1 MIPGLR
7 PTFPDSGGMAVPPFE
22 SQVCRPTV
30 TLGRPGTGSSS
41 CLALPYGGRR
51 GRGRST
57 SRQESDGSSKENKES
72 SKSDVKMT
80 ADKIRKLVAKFLKEL
95 SSKTNPSLLVFLGS
109 WFVLLSEETT
119 HAWMFMRELKYVTDP
134 ELINQYKEAEVRRE
148 EWFEANGW
156 FTPKVERD
164 KLTLLSYDSVV
175 DINGRTEQDRGTQDA
190 FVKFL
195 GTPEGPCRTA
205 DYDRTICGALPAR
218 GAFGSRTT
226 FSIIEKYESVQ
237 ISVNGSTTIL
247 DDGIN
252 STAPATPRTAGAKS
266 AGQSGKKV
274 SFSKLQLN
282 TAVQEAVKNTVQET
296 VAALEKKGWHKP

>member
-1 MIPGLR
+1 
-7 PTFPDSGGMAVPPFE
+7 MA
-22 SQVCRPTV
+22 
-30 TLGRPGTGSSS
+30 
-41 CLALPYGGRR
+41 YGGK
-51 GRGRST
+51 GRGGST
-57 SRQESDGSSKENKES
+57 PRQESDGSYKES
-72 SKSDVKMT
+72 AKSDVKMT

-95 SSKTNPSLLVFLGS
+95 SSKTNPSLLVFLCS

-119 HAWMFMRELKYVTDP
+119 RAWMLMRELKYVTDPGP

-164 KLTLLSYDSVV
+164 KLTLLSHDSVV
-175 DINGRTEQDRGTQDA
+175 DTNGRTEQNRGTQDA
-190 FVKFL
+190 FKFVKFMD
-195 GTPEGPCRTA
+195 TPEGPCRTA
-205 DYDRTICGALPAR
+205 DYDRTICGALL

-274 SFSKLQLN
+274 SFSKLQLD
-282 TAVQEAVKNTVQET
+282 TAVKNTVQET
-296 VAALEKKGWHKP
+296 VAEMEKKGWQKP

>member
-1 MIPGLR
+1 MGPG
-7 PTFPDSGGMAVPPFE
+7 G
-22 SQVCRPTV
+22 
-30 TLGRPGTGSSS
+30 
-41 CLALPYGGRR
+41 R
-51 GRGRST
+51 GRGGST
-57 SRQESDGSSKENKES
+57 SRQESDGSYKES
-72 SKSDVKMT
+72 AKSDVKMT
-80 ADKIRKLVAKFLKEL
+80 ADKIRKLMAKFLKEL
-95 SSKTNPSLLVFLGS
+95 SSKTNPSLLVFLCS

-119 HAWMFMRELKYVTDP
+119 RAWMFMRELKYVADP

-175 DINGRTEQDRGTQDA
+175 DINGRTEQNRGTQDA

-195 GTPEGPCRTA
+195 DTPEGPCRTA
-205 DYDRTICGALPAR
+205 DYDTTICGALP

-252 STAPATPRTAGAKS
+252 YTAKS
-266 AGQSGKKV
+266 AGQSSKKV
-274 SFSKLQLN
+274 SLNKLQFN
-282 TAVQEAVKNTVQET
+282 TALQQAAKNAAQKF
-296 VAALEKKGWHKP
+296 VAALAKNGWQKS